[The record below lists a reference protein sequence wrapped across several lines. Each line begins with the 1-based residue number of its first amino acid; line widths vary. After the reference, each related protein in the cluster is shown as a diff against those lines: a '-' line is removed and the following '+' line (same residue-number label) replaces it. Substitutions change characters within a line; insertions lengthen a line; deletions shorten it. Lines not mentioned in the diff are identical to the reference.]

1 MIGEYTEYF
10 PIKILAEIKGEKV
23 METPMQVL
31 IPNNLENLQLPSPE
45 LLTYYRNLED
55 RVIWI
60 DYGVDESI
68 LEVSK
73 LIMYFNKEDKDV
85 PVEQRKPIKL
95 LLYSYGGDGQACFSL
110 LDVITLSKTPIYT
123 FNMGVAMSAGLLI
136 LLAGHKR
143 FCLKTSTALAHSG
156 SGGASGTFEQ
166 TEAQMKDYKRF
177 VDTMR
182 NYIIER
188 TNIDTK
194 TWNKYKSKEW
204 YLYSEDQIKYHVVDK
219 IIDDIDEIL

>member
-1 MIGEYTEYF
+1 MDELL
-10 PIKILAEIKGEKV
+10 KIA
-23 METPMQVL
+23 
-31 IPNNLENLQLPSPE
+31 IPQNLENLMLPAPE

-55 RVIWI
+55 RVVWI
-60 DYGVDESI
+60 DYGVDETI

-73 LIMYFNKEDKDV
+73 LIMYFNKLDKDI
-85 PVEQRKPIKL
+85 PVEERKPIKL

-110 LDVITLSKTPIYT
+110 LDVIALSKTPVYT
-123 FNMGVAMSAGLLI
+123 YNMGVAMSAGLLI

-143 FCLKTSTALAHSG
+143 FCLKNSTALAHSG
-156 SGGASGTFEQ
+156 SGGACGTFEQ

-177 VDTMR
+177 VETMR

-194 TWNKYKSKEW
+194 TLNKYKNKEW
-204 YLYSEDQIKYHVVDK
+204 YLYAEDQIKYGITDK
-219 IIDDIDEIL
+219 IVEDITEIL

>member
-1 MIGEYTEYF
+1 MDELLQ
-10 PIKILAEIKGEKV
+10 LA
-23 METPMQVL
+23 
-31 IPNNLENLQLPSPE
+31 IPADIANMQLPSPE

-55 RVIWI
+55 RIIWI

-73 LIMYFNKEDKDV
+73 MIMYFNRQDKGI
-85 PVEQRKPIKL
+85 PAEERKPIKL

-110 LDVITLSKTPIYT
+110 LDIIALSKTPVYT
-123 FNMGVAMSAGLLI
+123 VNMGVSMSAGLLI
-136 LLAGHKR
+136 LLSGHKR
-143 FCLKTSTALAHSG
+143 FCLKNSTALAHSG

-182 NYIIER
+182 DYIIER
-188 TNIDTK
+188 TKIDAK
-194 TWNKYKSKEW
+194 TLNKYKSKEW
-204 YLYSEDQIKYHVVDK
+204 YLYSEDQLKYGIVNDIV
-219 IIDDIDEIL
+219 DDIECII

>member
-1 MIGEYTEYF
+1 MEL
-10 PIKILAEIKGEKV
+10 PI
-23 METPMQVL
+23 QVL
-31 IPNNLENLQLPSPE
+31 IPDNLGTLQLPSPE

-73 LIMYFNKEDKDV
+73 LIMQFNKEDREI
-85 PVEQRKPIKL
+85 PIEQRKPIKL

-110 LDVITLSKTPIYT
+110 LDVIGLSKTPVYT
-123 FNMGVAMSAGLLI
+123 INMGVAMSAGLLI

-143 FCLKTSTALAHSG
+143 FCLKNSTALAHSG

-188 TNIDTK
+188 TDIDTR
-194 TWNKYKSKEW
+194 TLNKYKNKEW
-204 YLYSEDQIKYHVVDK
+204 YLYAEDQTKYHIVDK

>member
-1 MIGEYTEYF
+1 MNEMMGI
-10 PIKILAEIKGEKV
+10 V
-23 METPMQVL
+23 
-31 IPNNLENLQLPSPE
+31 IPQNLENLQLPNPE

-60 DYGVDESI
+60 DYGVDETI

-73 LIMYFNKEDKDV
+73 LIMHFNKLDKDI
-85 PVEQRKPIKL
+85 PIENRKPIKL

-123 FNMGVAMSAGLLI
+123 INMGVAMSAGLLI

-143 FCLKTSTALAHSG
+143 FCLKNSTALAHSG
-156 SGGASGTFEQ
+156 SGSTCGTFEQ
-166 TEAQMKDYKRF
+166 TKAQMEDYQRF
-177 VDTMR
+177 VNTMR
-182 NYIIER
+182 EYIISR
-188 TNIDTK
+188 TNIDQK
-194 TWNKYKSKEW
+194 TLNKYKNKEW
-204 YLYSEDQIKYHVVDK
+204 YLYAKEQVDYHIVDK

>member
-1 MIGEYTEYF
+1 MKIMI
-10 PIKILAEIKGEKV
+10 P
-23 METPMQVL
+23 Q
-31 IPNNLENLQLPSPE
+31 NLENMQLPSPE

-60 DYGVDESI
+60 DYGVDETI

-73 LIMYFNKEDKDV
+73 LIMYFNKIDKGV
-85 PVEQRKPIKL
+85 RIEERKPIKL

-110 LDVITLSKTPIYT
+110 LDMIALSKTPVWCV
-123 FNMGVAMSAGLLI
+123 NMGVAMSAGLLI

-143 FCLKTSTALAHSG
+143 FCLKNSTALAHSG
-156 SGGASGTFEQ
+156 SGGTSGSFEQ

-194 TWNKYKSKEW
+194 TFNKYKSKEW
-204 YLYSEDQIKYHVVDK
+204 YLYSEDQTKFGVVDK

>member
-1 MIGEYTEYF
+1 MD
-10 PIKILAEIKGEKV
+10 V
-23 METPMQVL
+23 PMQVL
-31 IPNNLENLQLPSPE
+31 LPNNLENLQLPSPE

-73 LIMYFNKEDKDV
+73 LIMQFNKEDKDV
-85 PVEQRKPIKL
+85 PVEQRRPIKL

-110 LDVITLSKTPIYT
+110 LDVIALSKTPVWCI
-123 FNMGVAMSAGLLI
+123 NMGVAMSAGLLI

-143 FCLKTSTALAHSG
+143 FCLKNSTALAHSG

-182 NYIIER
+182 NYIMER

-204 YLYSEDQIKYHVVDK
+204 YLYAEDQIKYHVVDK

>member
-1 MIGEYTEYF
+1 M
-10 PIKILAEIKGEKV
+10 KRRKV
-23 METPMQVL
+23 MGEVVKIA
-31 IPNNLENLQLPSPE
+31 IPQELENLQLPSPE
-45 LLTYYRNLED
+45 LLTFYRNLGD

-60 DYGVDESI
+60 DYGVDETI

-73 LIMYFNKEDKDV
+73 LIMHFNKEDKDI
-85 PVEQRKPIKL
+85 PVEERKPIKL

-110 LDVITLSKTPIYT
+110 LDVIALSKTPVHTI
-123 FNMGVAMSAGLLI
+123 NMGVAMSAGLLI

-143 FCLKTSTALAHSG
+143 YCLKNSTALAHSG
-156 SGGASGTFEQ
+156 SGGTSGSFEQ

-182 NYIIER
+182 NYILER

-194 TWNKYKSKEW
+194 TFNKNKNKEW
-204 YLYSEDQIKYHVVDK
+204 YLYSEDQCKYGIVDK
-219 IIDDIDEIL
+219 IVEDITEIL

>member
-1 MIGEYTEYF
+1 MNDMMHLMI
-10 PIKILAEIKGEKV
+10 P
-23 METPMQVL
+23 Q
-31 IPNNLENLQLPSPE
+31 NLENLQLPSPE

-60 DYGVDESI
+60 DYGVDETI

-73 LIMYFNKEDKDV
+73 LIMYFNKEDKDI
-85 PVEQRKPIKL
+85 PAEQRKPIKL

-110 LDVITLSKTPIYT
+110 LDVIALSKTPVYT
-123 FNMGVAMSAGLLI
+123 INMGVAMSAGLLI

-143 FCLKTSTALAHSG
+143 FCLKNSTALAHSG

-188 TNIDTK
+188 TNIDAK
-194 TWNKYKSKEW
+194 TLNKYKSKEW
-204 YLYSEDQIKYHVVDK
+204 YLYSEDQCKFGIVNKM
-219 IIDDIDEIL
+219 IDDIDEIL

>member
-1 MIGEYTEYF
+1 
-10 PIKILAEIKGEKV
+10 
-23 METPMQVL
+23 MEVPMQV
-31 IPNNLENLQLPSPE
+31 IVPNNVENLQLPSPE

-73 LIMYFNKEDKDV
+73 QIMYFNKEDKDV

-95 LLYSYGGDGQACFSL
+95 LIYSYGGDGQACFSL
-110 LDVITLSKTPIYT
+110 LDVIALSKTPIYT
-123 FNMGVAMSAGLLI
+123 VNMGVAMSAGLLI

-143 FCLKTSTALAHSG
+143 FCLKNSTALAHSG

-188 TNIDTK
+188 TDIDTK
-194 TWNKYKSKEW
+194 TLNKYKSKEW
-204 YLYSEDQIKYHVVDK
+204 YLYAEEQTKYRVVDK
-219 IIDDIDEIL
+219 VIDNIDEIL

>member
-1 MIGEYTEYF
+1 MDELDNVTI
-10 PIKILAEIKGEKV
+10 A
-23 METPMQVL
+23 
-31 IPNNLENLQLPSPE
+31 IPSNLDNLQLPSPE

-73 LIMYFNKEDKDV
+73 LIMYFNKLDKDI
-85 PVEQRKPIKL
+85 PAEERKPIKL
-95 LLYSYGGDGQACFSL
+95 LVYSYGGDGNACFSL
-110 LDVITLSKTPIYT
+110 LDIISISKTPVYT
-123 FNMGVAMSAGLLI
+123 INMGVAMSAGLLI

-143 FCLKTSTALAHSG
+143 FCLKNSTALAHSG
-156 SGGASGTFEQ
+156 SGGACGTYEQ

-177 VDTMR
+177 IDTMR

-188 TNIDTK
+188 TNIDIK
-194 TWNKYKSKEW
+194 TLNKYKSKEW
-204 YLYSEDQIKYHVVDK
+204 YLYSDDQIKYGIVNK
-219 IIDDIDEIL
+219 IIEDIDEIM

>member
-1 MIGEYTEYF
+1 MDELM
-10 PIKILAEIKGEKV
+10 K
-23 METPMQVL
+23 VL
-31 IPNNLENLQLPSPE
+31 IPEDLENLQLPSPE

-60 DYGVDESI
+60 DYDVGEPV

-73 LIMYFNKEDKDV
+73 LIMYFNKADKDI
-85 PVEQRKPIKL
+85 PVEERKPIKL
-95 LLYSYGGDGQACFSL
+95 LVYSYGGDGNACFSL
-110 LDVITLSKTPIYT
+110 LDIIAISKTPVYT
-123 FNMGVAMSAGLLI
+123 YNMGVAMSAGLLI

-143 FCLKTSTALAHSG
+143 FCLKNSTALAHSG
-156 SGGASGTFEQ
+156 SGGAQGTFEQ

-182 NYIIER
+182 NYIIEQ

-194 TWNKYKSKEW
+194 TLNKYKNKEW
-204 YLYSEDQIKYHVVDK
+204 YLYSEDQVKFGIVNK

>member
-1 MIGEYTEYF
+1 MEELL
-10 PIKILAEIKGEKV
+10 KLA
-23 METPMQVL
+23 
-31 IPNNLENLQLPSPE
+31 IPEPLENLQLPNPE
-45 LLTYYRNLED
+45 LLTFYRNLED

-73 LIMYFNKEDKDV
+73 LIMYFNKLDKGIPSED
-85 PVEQRKPIKL
+85 RKPIKL

-110 LDVITLSKTPIYT
+110 LDVIALSKTPVYT
-123 FNMGVAMSAGLLI
+123 INMGVAMSAGLLI

-143 FCLKTSTALAHSG
+143 LCLKNSTALAHSG
-156 SGGASGTFEQ
+156 SGGAIGTFEQ

-177 VDTMR
+177 VETMR
-182 NYIIER
+182 KYIIER

-194 TWNKYKSKEW
+194 TLNKYKN
-204 YLYSEDQIKYHVVDK
+204 IN
-219 IIDDIDEIL
+219 I

>member
-1 MIGEYTEYF
+1 MDEQM
-10 PIKILAEIKGEKV
+10 KIL
-23 METPMQVL
+23 
-31 IPNNLENLQLPSPE
+31 IPGNLETLQLPSPE

-60 DYGVDESI
+60 DYGVDETI

-73 LIMYFNKEDKDV
+73 LIMQFNKEDREI

-110 LDVITLSKTPIYT
+110 LDVIGLSKTPVYT
-123 FNMGVAMSAGLLI
+123 INMGVAMSAGLLI

-143 FCLKTSTALAHSG
+143 FCLKNSTALAHSG

-182 NYIIER
+182 SYIIER
-188 TNIDTK
+188 TDIDTR
-194 TWNKYKSKEW
+194 TLNKYKNKEW
-204 YLYSEDQIKYHVVDK
+204 YLYAEDQTKYRIVDK

>member
-1 MIGEYTEYF
+1 MEELMKIMI
-10 PIKILAEIKGEKV
+10 PQDLD
-23 METPMQVL
+23 
-31 IPNNLENLQLPSPE
+31 NLQLPSPE

-60 DYGVDESI
+60 DYGVDETI

-73 LIMYFNKEDKDV
+73 LIMYFNKLDKDI

-110 LDVITLSKTPIYT
+110 LDIIALSKTPVWTI
-123 FNMGVAMSAGLLI
+123 NMGVAMSAGLLI
-136 LLAGHKR
+136 LLAGHQR
-143 FCLKTSTALAHSG
+143 FCLKHSTALAHSG
-156 SGGASGTFEQ
+156 SGGTSGSYEQ

-194 TWNKYKSKEW
+194 TFNKYKSKEW
-204 YLYSEDQIKYHVVDK
+204 YLYSEDQIKFGIVNK

>member
-1 MIGEYTEYF
+1 MEELMT
-10 PIKILAEIKGEKV
+10 LAR
-23 METPMQVL
+23 PQ
-31 IPNNLENLQLPSPE
+31 NLETLQLPNPE

-60 DYGVDESI
+60 DYSVDESI

-73 LIMYFNKEDKDV
+73 LIMYFNKLDKGI
-85 PVEQRKPIKL
+85 PAEEREPIKL

-110 LDVITLSKTPIYT
+110 LDIIGLSKTPVWT
-123 FNMGVAMSAGLLI
+123 VNMGVAMSAGLLI

-143 FCLKTSTALAHSG
+143 FCLKNSTALAHSG
-156 SGGASGTFEQ
+156 SGGASGTYEQ

-182 NYIIER
+182 NYIVDR
-188 TNIDTK
+188 TDIDTK
-194 TWNKYKSKEW
+194 TLNKYKNKEW
-204 YLYSEDQIKYHVVDK
+204 YLYSEDQIKYRIVDK

>member
-1 MIGEYTEYF
+1 
-10 PIKILAEIKGEKV
+10 
-23 METPMQVL
+23 MEVPVQVT
-31 IPNNLENLQLPSPE
+31 IPNNLENLLLPSPE
-45 LLTYYRNLED
+45 LLNYYRNLED
-55 RVIWI
+55 RIIWI
-60 DYGVDESI
+60 DYSVDESI

-73 LIMYFNKEDKDV
+73 LIMYFNKEDKDI
-85 PVEQRKPIKL
+85 PVEQRQPIKL
-95 LLYSYGGDGQACFSL
+95 LIYSYGGDGQACFSL
-110 LDVITLSKTPIYT
+110 LDMIALSKTPVYT
-123 FNMGVAMSAGLLI
+123 INMGVAMSAGLLI

-182 NYIIER
+182 SYIIER

-194 TWNKYKSKEW
+194 TLNKYKSKEW
-204 YLYSEDQIKYHVVDK
+204 YIYAEEQIKYHIVDK
-219 IIDDIDEIL
+219 IIDDINEIL

>member
-1 MIGEYTEYF
+1 
-10 PIKILAEIKGEKV
+10 
-23 METPMQVL
+23 MEDLLQIMVPG
-31 IPNNLENLQLPSPE
+31 NLENMQLPSPE

-73 LIMYFNKEDKDV
+73 LIMYFNRLDKDI
-85 PVEQRKPIKL
+85 PVENRKPIKL

-110 LDVITLSKTPIYT
+110 LDIIALSKTPVWTI
-123 FNMGVAMSAGLLI
+123 NMGVAMSAGLLI

-143 FCLKTSTALAHSG
+143 FCLKNSTALAHSG
-156 SGGASGTFEQ
+156 SGGTCGTYEQ
-166 TEAQMKDYKRF
+166 TEAQMKDYQRF
-177 VDTMR
+177 VKTMR
-182 NYIIER
+182 DYIIER
-188 TNIDTK
+188 TDIDAK
-194 TWNKYKSKEW
+194 TLNKYKSKEW
-204 YLYSEDQIKYHVVDK
+204 YLYSEDQTKYRVVDK

>member
-1 MIGEYTEYF
+1 MDELMHIMLPT
-10 PIKILAEIKGEKV
+10 
-23 METPMQVL
+23 
-31 IPNNLENLQLPSPE
+31 NLENLQLPSPE

-60 DYGVDESI
+60 DYGVDETI

-73 LIMYFNKEDKDV
+73 IIMYFNKLDKNV

-110 LDVITLSKTPIYT
+110 LDVIALSKTPVWCI
-123 FNMGVAMSAGLLI
+123 NMGVAMSAGLLI

-143 FCLKTSTALAHSG
+143 FCLKNSTALAHSG
-156 SGGASGTFEQ
+156 SGGASGTYEQ

-194 TWNKYKSKEW
+194 TLNKYKTKEW
-204 YLYSEDQIKYHVVDK
+204 YLYAEDQVKFGIVNKV
-219 IIDDIDEIL
+219 IDDIDEIL

>member
-1 MIGEYTEYF
+1 MDEQMAI
-10 PIKILAEIKGEKV
+10 
-23 METPMQVL
+23 VL
-31 IPNNLENLQLPSPE
+31 PKFLENLQLPSPE

-60 DYGVDESI
+60 DYGVDEGI

-73 LIMYFNKEDKDV
+73 MIMRFNKEDKDI

-110 LDVITLSKTPIYT
+110 LDVIALSKTPVHTI
-123 FNMGVAMSAGLLI
+123 NMGVAMSAGLLI
-136 LLAGHKR
+136 LLAGHQR

-194 TWNKYKSKEW
+194 TFNKHKNKEW
-204 YLYSEDQIKYHVVDK
+204 YIYSEEQIQYGICHQIVED
-219 IIDDIDEIL
+219 IDDIL

>member
-1 MIGEYTEYF
+1 MDELMNI
-10 PIKILAEIKGEKV
+10 
-23 METPMQVL
+23 L
-31 IPNNLENLQLPSPE
+31 IPNQLENLQLPSPE

-73 LIMYFNKEDKDV
+73 LIMHFNKEDKNI

-110 LDVITLSKTPIYT
+110 LDIIDISKTPVYT
-123 FNMGVAMSAGLLI
+123 INMGVAMSAGLLI

-143 FCLKTSTALAHSG
+143 FCLKKSTALAHSG
-156 SGGASGTFEQ
+156 SGGAQGTYEQ

-182 NYIIER
+182 NYIVER
-188 TNIDTK
+188 TNIDIK
-194 TWNKYKSKEW
+194 TLNKYKSKEW
-204 YLYSEDQIKYHVVDK
+204 YLYSEDQIKHGIVNK
-219 IIDDIDEIL
+219 IIEDIDEII